1 MLRDIFWRLSI
12 HHRIS
17 SRTKI
22 LCCTLLFTAKMY
34 RSIYGQY
41 ILSRIYG
48 WFILTELLC
57 IVEMMLPPK
66 NHEISNP
73 APGVFPK
80 LSWVVWTHFWW
91 FRVHIWAQN
100 WAETRK
106 IRKYLKIR
114 PNKMWWLKCLLIIK
128 NAWDFGYLHDFPRE
142 FEWRIENWHF
152 WKKFLVKLAQ
162 LFWAL

>member
-1 MLRDIFWRLSI
+1 MQCDKRRGN
-12 HHRIS
+12 IS
-17 SRTKI
+17 LPIKGPQPQSAHLMWQGWLIGK
-22 LCCTLLFTAKMY
+22 K
-34 RSIYGQY
+34 RST
-41 ILSRIYG
+41 RG

-57 IVEMMLPPK
+57 KVEMMLPPK

-80 LSWVVWTHFWW
+80 LSGVVWTHFWW
-91 FRVHIWAQN
+91 FWVHIWAQN

-128 NAWDFGYLHDFPRE
+128 NAWDFGYLRDFPRE
-142 FEWRIENWHF
+142 FEWRIKNWHF
-152 WKKFLVKLAQ
+152 WKFFLVKLVQ

>member
-1 MLRDIFWRLSI
+1 MLEKCLWLSLFKVW
-12 HHRIS
+12 HHTMPWNLINVH
-17 SRTKI
+17 
-22 LCCTLLFTAKMY
+22 Y
-34 RSIYGQY
+34 
-41 ILSRIYG
+41 
-48 WFILTELLC
+48 LTELLC
-57 IVEMMLPPK
+57 MVEMMWQPK

-100 WAETRK
+100 WAQTRK

-114 PNKMWWLKCLLIIK
+114 PNEMWWKKCLLIIK
-128 NAWDFGYLHDFPRE
+128 NAWDFGYLRDFPRE

-152 WKKFLVKLAQ
+152 WKSWFS
-162 LFWAL
+162 FFGHSRWAGAGAPQNLRSRQP